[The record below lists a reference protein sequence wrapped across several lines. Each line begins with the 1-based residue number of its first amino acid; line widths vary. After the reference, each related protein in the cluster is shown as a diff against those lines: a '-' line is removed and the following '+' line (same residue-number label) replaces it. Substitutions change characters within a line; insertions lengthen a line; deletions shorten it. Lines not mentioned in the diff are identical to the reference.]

1 MINWIKPEHLVSL
14 YLILNDK
21 EEVASYSLG
30 NYAETLNKAL
40 KERKIEAIFLYSDKY
55 VDEMLSDYKDYFE
68 YNGLYEDAVTNY
80 CTPWIKRKVS
90 NEVLSE
96 LFTSYL
102 SNDVLKVASDLK
114 EKEKGMT
121 TEEMIEV
128 MKAYLKGKPIQ
139 GKAADYDVWL
149 DVNNPCWDWN
159 RIEYRVKPEHKEPTY
174 RPYKNMEEMFEHLD
188 GRLLDTNCGAI
199 QHRIFPGV
207 WLKEKR
213 YDVEHCISSIS
224 YCNSDIL
231 LGSQWTSLQS
241 AFENYTYLDGTPFG
255 VQE

>member
-21 EEVASYSLG
+21 EEVTSYSLG

-55 VDEMLSDYKDYFE
+55 VDEMLSDYKDYFG
-68 YNGLYEDAVTNY
+68 YNGLYEDVVTNY

-96 LFTSYL
+96 LFTAYL

-128 MKAYLKGKPIQ
+128 MKAYTEGKHVEYRGTKNDPWREAI
-139 GKAADYDVWL
+139 
-149 DVNNPCWDWN
+149 PRWDWN
-159 RIEYRVKPEHKEPTY
+159 NFEYRIKPEKEEPKY
-174 RPYKNMEEMFEHLD
+174 RPYKDVNEMLD
-188 GRLLDTNCGAI
+188 DINKCLETIKHPIFGEIWLNHTNRGLMI
-199 QHRIFPGV
+199 PINGID
-207 WLKEKR
+207 KSENK
-213 YDVEHCISSIS
+213 
-224 YCNSDIL
+224 IL
-231 LGSQWTSLQS
+231 LGDNWYNFNE
-241 AFENYTYLDGTPFG
+241 AFLNYAYLNGKPFG
-255 VQE
+255 IKE

>member
-21 EEVASYSLG
+21 EEVSSYSLG

-40 KERKIEAIFLYSDKY
+40 RERKIDAIFLYSDKY

-96 LFTSYL
+96 LFTAYL

-128 MKAYLKGKPIQ
+128 MKAYTEGKHVEYRGTKNDPWREAI
-139 GKAADYDVWL
+139 
-149 DVNNPCWDWN
+149 PRWDWN
-159 RIEYRVKPEHKEPTY
+159 NFEYRIKPEKEEPKY
-174 RPYKNMEEMFEHLD
+174 RPYKDLEEFKKDIVRKYGGSTFENIIET
-188 GRLLDTNCGAI
+188 RNI
-199 QHRIFPGV
+199 
-207 WLKEKR
+207 WLKDKYTEYMGQIAR
-213 YDVEHCISSIS
+213 LDNEHICVD
-224 YCNSDIL
+224 CNYYAWRTLFD
-231 LGSQWTSLQS
+231 
-241 AFENYTYLDGTPFG
+241 NYTYLDGTPFG
-255 VQE
+255 VKE